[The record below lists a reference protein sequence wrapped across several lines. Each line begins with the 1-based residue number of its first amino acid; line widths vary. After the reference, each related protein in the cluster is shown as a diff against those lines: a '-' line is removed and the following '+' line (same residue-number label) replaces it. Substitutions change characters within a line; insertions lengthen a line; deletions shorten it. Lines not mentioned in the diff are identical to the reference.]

1 MKTALATGPPERRVM
16 YARVSAALRAALSLR
31 GRGRPDGSRVAVGLT
46 REQARYLSVLA
57 ASDLRAHWPDGSVAR
72 DIHEPAWQA
81 LQPACAW
88 GDEE

>member
-1 MKTALATGPPERRVM
+1 MKTALATDPPERQAM

-57 ASDLRAHWPDGSVAR
+57 ASDLRTHWPGSSVVR

-81 LQPACAW
+81 LQPACEWDDA
-88 GDEE
+88 E